1 MPKKILIPIL
11 VCTSA
16 LLMACERKGKS
27 SGGSTTAPPPKAPP
41 TEESKGQTNGGTT
54 GGQTTSAPA
63 PAPSPGSQTP
73 ATPQQQG
80 SITPRSDI
88 PGPAE
93 SSPTLPSRDVARLD
107 QSLPEVSALDTFGG
121 LLLTSYLKGEI
132 TGEQAISQ
140 VFDHDELVMS
150 NLAEMSVAVRELRT
164 RNEYSTQDQEKV
176 LVLEG
181 AMTQY
186 LNEKLRNDQQLATA
200 LEYGT
205 AAALGLVGGIYST
218 EIIRA
223 LQRLTS
229 APAVQG
235 GLRNI
240 YSVYES
246 AKGSPAAISAWLS
259 RHWPSTGT
267 ATAASTKGAASAT
280 EATVQK
286 SSELYRRTVG
296 FVNAPADHGERERT
310 VFNYIYRV
318 INSPD
323 LVKGYRVT
331 SLTANQTEEVSKLN
345 YFATGI
351 PGFRINQVEG
361 RDYLIAQLVT
371 RSGDFEYYRITG
383 LGIKA
388 VTRGGD
394 EMVVP
399 PEAMTGLIS
408 HRMRSWGQRTSDI
421 LGSAARRTRDTI
433 TQSRPYQYV
442 SSDPFARRLAEGA
455 AVGIPISALTLLTLK
470 PVDLTY
476 LTLDD
481 YVRDLNADGINVD
494 RFIDVQKAKTAS
506 GR

>member
-1 MPKKILIPIL
+1 MPKKILVSIL

-16 LLMACERKGKS
+16 LLIACERKGSS
-27 SGGSTTAPPPKAPP
+27 SGGSKTAPPPQAPP
-41 TEESKGQTNGGTT
+41 SEETKKTNGAS
-54 GGQTTSAPA
+54 GGTTSAPA
-63 PAPSPGSQTP
+63 PTPAPTPGSQTP

-80 SITPRSDI
+80 SLTPRSEI

-132 TGEQAISQ
+132 TGEQAITQ
-140 VFDHDELVMS
+140 VFDNDELVMS
-150 NLAEMSVAVRELRT
+150 NLAEMSVAVRELRSQ
-164 RNEYSTQDQEKV
+164 NQYSTQDQEKV

-218 EIIRA
+218 EIIHA

-235 GLRNI
+235 GLRNL

-246 AKGSPAAISAWLS
+246 AKGSPAAISAWLR
-259 RHWPSTGT
+259 RHWPSTGA
-267 ATAASTKGAASAT
+267 ATAASTKGSASAT

-331 SLTANQTEEVSKLN
+331 SLTANQAQDVAKLN

-351 PGFRINQVEG
+351 PGFRLNQVEG

-408 HRMRSWGQRTSDI
+408 HRMRSWGQRTSEI
-421 LGSAARRTRDTI
+421 LGSAARKTRDTI

-442 SSDPFARRLAEGA
+442 SSDPFARRIAEGA
-455 AVGIPISALTLLTLK
+455 AVGIPISALTLLALR